1 MNCRFVLAEA
11 TRTHSNQ
18 PKALVFEQA
27 KSDPEIAR
35 LLPRIE
41 HVVVEDL
48 PDSADSWE
56 LEHFQRNALVR
67 GLAGAEDDDLVIVS
81 DCDAD
86 NVGAALS
93 FLGNMVTVNC
103 SDLLLNDD
111 SILIILL
118 QKLQGEGT
126 GAMLPFYFIC
136 AQSPFIFQIS
146 FLLFL
151 SGHAQCARSKMS
163 RVQVSR
169 LQHAHR
175 CVQMEQQRGHGLQ
188 TNQAHPRHPLWPC
201 PQVPLCTH
209 AAKAQCADHYR
220 TPCSGSR

>member
-1 MNCRFVLAEA
+1 MLHRFHAIRTLIRFFRGKNGRAHVQHVL
-11 TRTHSNQ
+11 HLHPPILSII
-18 PKALVFEQA
+18 
-27 KSDPEIAR
+27 S
-35 LLPRIE
+35 
-41 HVVVEDL
+41 H
-48 PDSADSWE
+48 
-56 LEHFQRNALVR
+56 
-67 GLAGAEDDDLVIVS
+67 VIVS

-136 AQSPFIFQIS
+136 AHSLFIFQMS

-175 CVQMEQQRGHGLQ
+175 CV
-188 TNQAHPRHPLWPC
+188 
-201 PQVPLCTH
+201 
-209 AAKAQCADHYR
+209 
-220 TPCSGSR
+220 